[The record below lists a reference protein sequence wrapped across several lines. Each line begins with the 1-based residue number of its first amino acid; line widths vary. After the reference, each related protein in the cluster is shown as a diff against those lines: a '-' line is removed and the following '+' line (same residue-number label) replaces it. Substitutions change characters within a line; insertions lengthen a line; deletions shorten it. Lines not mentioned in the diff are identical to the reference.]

1 MIMTT
6 KDVSAAFGIDART
19 VRRWHKAGMRQVSPG
34 KYQAKDAV
42 AFYSEC
48 IYARET
54 DSEAIKAAKIG
65 YWINRAR
72 REAIAADLAEG
83 IRMPINEVKRAWVW
97 RANEMSNGLGSLTL
111 RAAPLLANKPLD
123 EVSAILDE
131 HMAEICDKYA
141 RPGRYTP
148 APDEGTNG

>member
-6 KDVSAAFGIDART
+6 KDVSATFGIDERT
-19 VRRWHKAGMRQVSPG
+19 VRRWHKAGLRQVSPG
-34 KYQAKDAV
+34 KYNAKDV
-42 AFYSEC
+42 ADFYSEY
-48 IYARET
+48 IYSRAT
-54 DSEAIKAAKIG
+54 DSESIQAAKVE
-65 YWINRAR
+65 YWIAKAG
-72 REAIAADLAEG
+72 RETVEADLAEG

-131 HMAEICDKYA
+131 HMAELCDKYA

-148 APDEGTNG
+148 APDEG